1 MTPANQ
7 AEFTRR
13 TFLQGTAAGAFATTA
28 TAAKPTTS
36 TNKEAKP
43 APNIIW
49 IWADNLA
56 YADLS
61 CYGSNS
67 INTPH
72 LDSLAEEGAR
82 FTQYY
87 IAHAVCSPSRA
98 ALITGRQPFRAG
110 IVDVLRP
117 DSPCGLPA
125 DEITLGHALK
135 ARGYATCAIGK
146 WHLGDRKEFLPCQ
159 RGFDYYYGQPYSMDM
174 LPTVVYR
181 NNEIARELPGDSVQ
195 RITEE
200 YTDEAIH
207 FIDQHSDGPFL
218 VYLSH
223 TIPHPPLNIPI
234 EARTPGRSMYE
245 DSVEYLDREV
255 GRLLDALDARGL
267 KENTVVFFSS
277 DNGPMLDEGNTGG
290 LRGGIRDSYE
300 GGLRVPLIARW
311 PGRIPAGHVVER
323 PAIAYDIFPTLLDMA
338 GGDVPADRTYDGQNI
353 MALLTDSGSIERN
366 RPFFWVYF
374 DNVTAMRDGDW
385 KLHVGHREQPLA
397 TPELYNLAKDP
408 HEERICNEGFPE
420 VLEELLEKVRV
431 FQAEVPYVWSL
442 KYPVRDPEKRASGVR
457 RE

>member
-1 MTPANQ
+1 MTPANRVK
-7 AEFTRR
+7 FNRR
-13 TFLQGTAAGAFATTA
+13 TFLLSTTAAGLTTATTA
-28 TAAKPTTS
+28 ESTAGEK
-36 TNKEAKP
+36 NKEAAP

-56 YADLS
+56 HADLS
-61 CYGSNS
+61 CYGSTS

-72 LDSLAEEGAR
+72 LDGLAAEGAR

-98 ALITGRQPFRAG
+98 ALLTGRQPFRAG

-117 DSPCGLPA
+117 DSPSGLPA

-135 ARGYATCAIGK
+135 AQGYATCAIGK
-146 WHLGDRKEFLPCQ
+146 WHLGDRPEYLPCQ

-181 NNEIARELPGDSVQ
+181 NNEIAKELPGDSVQ

-200 YTDEAIH
+200 YTDEAVR
-207 FIDQHSDGPFL
+207 FIDRHSDGPFF

-223 TIPHPPLNIPI
+223 TIPHPPLNIPL
-234 EARTPGRSMYE
+234 EARTPDRSMYD

-255 GRLLDALDARGL
+255 GRLLAALDARGL
-267 KENTVVFFSS
+267 KENTIVFFSS

-311 PGRIPAGHVVER
+311 PGQIPAGHVVEQ
-323 PAIAYDIFPTLLDMA
+323 PAIAYDIFPTLLDIA
-338 GGDVPADRTYDGQNI
+338 GRDLPGDRAYDGQNI
-353 MALLTDSGSIERN
+353 RPLLMGNGKFERKK
-366 RPFFWVYF
+366 PFFWVYF

-385 KLHVGHREQPLA
+385 KLHVGHRENSLA
-397 TPELYNLAKDP
+397 TPELYNLVQDP
-408 HEERICNEGFPE
+408 HEKKICNEEFPE
-420 VLEELLEKVRV
+420 VLEELIGKIRV
-431 FQAEVPYVWSL
+431 FQDEVPYVWNL
-442 KYPVRDPEKRASGVR
+442 KYPVRDLAKLPSGVR